1 MRTNMG
7 FNRENYARIKEE
19 YDGKYLRAAEAARL
33 RRAEVHATV
42 PEICEIDRQLSATGI
57 KIFEASMRGDKAAI
71 DSIGEQNAKLLSQR
85 AELLVK
91 NGYTPDYTEI
101 KYECEE
107 CGDTGVVDNRMCRCM
122 KKKLVEAGFE
132 SSGMADLIKRQRFD
146 NFSLDYYR
154 QSKESHARMSAIYKV
169 LVKYAEDF
177 QTESAG
183 NIAMFGGTGL
193 GKTHLS
199 SALAGVI
206 IEKGNDVYYTS
217 ATNMFADFE
226 QKRFG
231 NSISLDTTGD
241 ISQYFSSDLLI
252 IDDLGTEVI
261 NQFTVSCLYNVINTR
276 LNRKKATILST
287 NLTQDEFRKKYW
299 DRIASRVFGEFTV
312 LPFCGVDIR
321 EQKLK

>member
-1 MRTNMG
+1 MG
-7 FNRENYARIKEE
+7 FNRENYRRIKEE
-19 YDGKYLRAAEAARL
+19 YDGKYLRAMDAARL
-33 RRAEVHATV
+33 RRAEVHASV
-42 PEICEIDRQLSATGI
+42 PEICEIDASLASTGFAV
-57 KIFEASMRGDKAAI
+57 FEASMRGDSEALERINA
-71 DSIGEQNAKLLSQR
+71 QNVALMKKR
-85 AELLVK
+85 AELLVQ
-91 NGYTPDYTEI
+91 NGYPADYTEI

-132 SSGMADLIKRQRFD
+132 SSGMADLIKKQRFD
-146 NFSLDYYR
+146 NFSLDYYK
-154 QSKESHARMSAIYKV
+154 QSKDTYARMSAICNI
-169 LVKYAEDF
+169 LRSYADGF
-177 QTESAG
+177 RTENAG

-199 SALAGVI
+199 SAVAGVV

-231 NSISLDTTGD
+231 NSVAVDTAGD
-241 ISQYFSSDLLI
+241 ISQYFSCDLLI

-261 NQFTVSCLYNVINTR
+261 NQFTVSCLYNVINMR
-276 LNRKKATILST
+276 LNRKKATMIST
-287 NLTQDEFRKKYW
+287 NLSQDEFRKKYW

-312 LPFCGVDIR
+312 LPFCGIDVR
-321 EQKLK
+321 SQKLK

>member
-1 MRTNMG
+1 MG

-33 RRAEVHATV
+33 RRAEVHVTV

-71 DSIGEQNAKLLSQR
+71 DKIGEQNAKLLAAR
-85 AELLVK
+85 AELLIK
-91 NGYTPDYTEI
+91 NGYAPDYTEI

-154 QSKESHARMSAIYKV
+154 QSKESYARMSAIYKV